1 MGVRLSPSLADQVA
15 ELEEDYAKCVEEND
29 SMQKLLASTI
39 VDYQDLQEHVKN
51 LEEELEWYQ
60 ATFPEG
66 SDAYACM
73 RRME

>member
-1 MGVRLSPSLADQVA
+1 MRSSSIADQVA
-15 ELEEDYAKCVEEND
+15 ELEEDY
-29 SMQKLLASTI
+29 QKLISENESLTKLYAETV

-66 SDAYACM
+66 ADAYACM

>member
-1 MGVRLSPSLADQVA
+1 MRSSSIADQVA
-15 ELEEDYAKCVEEND
+15 ELEEDYAKCVEENE
-29 SMQKLLASTI
+29 SLQKMLAQSI
-39 VDYQDLQEHVKN
+39 DEFRDLQHETR
-51 LEEELEWYQ
+51 LLSEELEWYQ